1 MIVMSNQ
8 MVQMFEMLID
18 RVNKTAEHR
27 EFIREWVGPYQ
38 GKVLQLETDQGSFHI
53 LLHHK
58 GTMKL
63 RQGTYP
69 SPDVIYKASTETLMN
84 LFSGQASFRDLMKR
98 WELVIIGAG
107 HESVPLGQL
116 MIRVLQ
122 SD

>member
-1 MIVMSNQ
+1 
-8 MVQMFEMLID
+8 
-18 RVNKTAEHR
+18 
-27 EFIREWVGPYQ
+27 
-38 GKVLQLETDQGSFHI
+38 
-53 LLHHK
+53 
-58 GTMKL
+58 MKL

>member
-1 MIVMSNQ
+1 MSNQ
-8 MVQMFEMLID
+8 MVQMFEMLIA

-63 RQGTYP
+63 RPGTYP